1 MNAPPAAAI
10 APSRYHALDALRAA
24 MMFLG
29 IYLHAIAAYS
39 PNGGWPY
46 KPAQLTTTLDWS
58 MGLIHVFRMPVFYVM
73 AGFFAALLL
82 QRYGLRRAADNRFW
96 RIVVPFVVGWII
108 LYPLVMFLA
117 AVGRGGMDRALDF
130 ILSGR
135 FLAYAHPLH
144 LWFLEYL
151 IVLYLLAIVAVMG
164 VRLLPQDVRTL
175 LLRFFRLAVRSW
187 WAPLIFA
194 VPSFLAMLLM
204 QHPWLDDPP
213 SFVPV
218 ARIVLAYAIPF
229 AFGWLLYLNADLLE
243 TLSRR
248 AWLYAAFAAVASF
261 AYLATFVVPMERD
274 TAFYTARAVHSVAL
288 WLLIFAVTGLFLRYL
303 GGHSAFRR
311 YLCDSSYFLY
321 LAHMP
326 VLIAFQLLLRDVPLP
341 PLAKVPLALAATVAV
356 LLPLYRYGVRPTFVG
371 AVLNGRKYPGA
382 LTPAAAVAD

>member
-1 MNAPPAAAI
+1 MIVPTT

-29 IYLHAIAAYS
+29 IYLHAVVAYS
-39 PNGGWPY
+39 PSGGWPY

-58 MGLIHVFRMPVFYVM
+58 VGLIHVFRMPVFYVM

-108 LYPLVMFLA
+108 LYPMVMFLA

-164 VRLLPQDVRTL
+164 VRPLPQDVRTQ
-175 LLRFFRLAVRSW
+175 LLRFFRLAVQSW

-204 QHPWLDDPP
+204 KHPWLEDPP

-229 AFGWLLYLNADLLE
+229 AFGWLLYLNTDLLE

-248 AWLYAAFAAVASF
+248 AWPYAAFAAVASF
-261 AYLATFVVPMERD
+261 AYLASFVVPMERD
-274 TAFYTARAVHSVAL
+274 AAFYVMRAVHSVAL

-341 PLAKVPLALAATVAV
+341 PLAKVPLALAATIAV
-356 LLPLYRYGVRPTFVG
+356 LLPLYRYGVRSTFVG
-371 AVLNGRKYPGA
+371 AILNGRKYPGA
-382 LTPAAAVAD
+382 FTPTVAAAG

>member
-1 MNAPPAAAI
+1 MIAPTAV
-10 APSRYHALDALRAA
+10 PSRYHALDALRAA

-58 MGLIHVFRMPVFYVM
+58 MGLIHVFRMPVFYAM

-151 IVLYLLAIVAVMG
+151 IVLYLLAIVVVTG
-164 VRLLPQDVRTL
+164 VRRLPQNVRAR
-175 LLRFFRLAVRSW
+175 LLRFFRSGVQSPL
-187 WAPLIFA
+187 APLVFA

-213 SFVPV
+213 SFVPA

-229 AFGWLLYLNADLLE
+229 AFGWLLYLSADLLE

-261 AYLATFVVPMERD
+261 AYLATFVVRIDRD
-274 TAFYTARAVHSVAL
+274 LAFYLARALHSLAL
-288 WLLIFAVTGLFLRYL
+288 WLLIFSVTGLFLRYL
-303 GGHSAFRR
+303 GGHSALRR

-341 PLAKVPLALAATVAV
+341 PLAKIPLAFAGTIAV

-382 LTPAAAVAD
+382 LTPATAAA

>member
-1 MNAPPAAAI
+1 MIAPTA

-29 IYLHAIAAYS
+29 IYLHAVVAYS
-39 PNGGWPY
+39 PTGGWPY
-46 KPAQLTTTLDWS
+46 KPAQLTTALDAS
-58 MGLIHVFRMPVFYVM
+58 VGLIHVFRMSIFYVM
-73 AGFFAALLL
+73 AGFFTALLL

-108 LYPLVMFLA
+108 LFPLVVLLA
-117 AVGRGGMDRALDF
+117 GIGRRGLAPTLDF

-135 FLAYAHPLH
+135 FLDYAHPLH

-151 IVLYLLAIVAVMG
+151 IVLYLLALVAVAA
-164 VRLLPQDVRTL
+164 VRRLLPATVRAR
-175 LLRFFRLAVRSW
+175 LLRLFRAAVQSL

-204 QHPWLDDPP
+204 KYPWLEDPP
-213 SFVPV
+213 SFVP
-218 ARIVLAYAIPF
+218 APRIVIAYAIPF
-229 AFGWLLYLNADLLE
+229 AFGWLLYLYADLLE

-248 AWLYAAFAAVASF
+248 AWLYAAGAAVASV
-261 AYLATFVVPMERD
+261 AYLAGFRLPVDREV
-274 TAFYTARAVHSVAL
+274 AFYLMRILHSVAL

-303 GGHSAFRR
+303 GRHSALGR

-326 VLIAFQLLLRDVPLP
+326 VIIAFQLLLRDVPLP
-341 PLAKVPLALAATVAV
+341 PLAKVPLVLAATIAV

-382 LTPAAAVAD
+382 FTPTVAAAD